1 MDSATSGGPG
11 AGAGAG
17 ADAGGGAADEAAATG
32 GGGGMG
38 MTAAESSLYMERKET
53 RQNES
58 DVKRKKSVL
67 EVGLVGSRTRA
78 PSVCPFS

>member
-1 MDSATSGGPG
+1 
-11 AGAGAG
+11 
-17 ADAGGGAADEAAATG
+17 
-32 GGGGMG
+32 MG

>member
-1 MDSATSGGPG
+1 
-11 AGAGAG
+11 
-17 ADAGGGAADEAAATG
+17 
-32 GGGGMG
+32 

-58 DVKRKKSVL
+58 DVNLKNSVL
-67 EVGLVGSRTRA
+67 DVALVGSRTMA